1 MFSKRVRRMT
11 LVGPL
16 ERRIAVH
23 TAGYPL
29 PVDSMLPP
37 ADVVL
42 VVSDAT
48 GGAML
53 FRYSAHGEF
62 CGDTPH
68 GSVEEAQQQAEA
80 EYGEALLLPWQDVPA
95 EIGDAHAFAIQYA
108 AEQLDER
115 E

>member
-1 MFSKRVRRMT
+1 MA

-16 ERRIAVH
+16 ERRVAVH

-29 PVDSMLPP
+29 PAESMLPP

-42 VVSDAT
+42 IVSDDS
-48 GGAML
+48 GSAML

-68 GSVEEAQQQAEA
+68 SSVAEAQRQAEA
-80 EYGEALLLPWQDVPA
+80 EYGDALLLPWQDVPA
-95 EIGDAHAFAIQYA
+95 EITDAHAFAIQYA
-108 AEQLDER
+108 GEQLNDR